1 MLLYQ
6 GMMDAR
12 NEGAPYAFLS
22 PANEEIYKPF
32 GFQGVYYRKQM
43 EIKGD
48 GTNGTMQVPF
58 RILTA
63 S

>member
-1 MLLYQ
+1 MQ
-6 GMMDAR
+6 ETR
-12 NEGAPYAFLS
+12 ERRYAFLS

-32 GFQGVYYRKQM
+32 GSKECITENRWKF
-43 EIKGD
+43 KGD